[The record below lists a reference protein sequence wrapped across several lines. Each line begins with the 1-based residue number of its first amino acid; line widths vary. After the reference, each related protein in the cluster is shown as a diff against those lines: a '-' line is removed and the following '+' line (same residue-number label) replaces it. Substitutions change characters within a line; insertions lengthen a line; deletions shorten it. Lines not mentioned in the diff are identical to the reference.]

1 MSRFDG
7 LNRISMVRVLGF
19 LLLAA
24 GLSGCAIKPDIR
36 TDAAPGVN
44 FLEYSTFSFYP
55 SLSTDR
61 AGFHSLISQQLMFST
76 RREMEV
82 RGYKFVADP
91 NEADLLLNFHTHV
104 ADQLR
109 VRTVP
114 DPWIGTSYWN
124 HRRGFYDPWWGHS
137 RWPSHNRVE
146 VDQVSEGRL
155 SVDVIDRQ
163 RNMLI
168 WEGVASQRLTQ
179 RTLNDL
185 GPALDEAV
193 HLMFRR
199 FPVLANL

>member
-1 MSRFDG
+1 MSRLAG
-7 LNRISMVRVLGF
+7 MNMISMIRVLGF
-19 LLLAA
+19 FLLATA
-24 GLSGCAIKPDIR
+24 LSGCAVKPDIR

-44 FLEYSTFSFYP
+44 FLEFSTFSFYP

-61 AGFHSLISQQLMFST
+61 AGFHSLISQQLTFST

-82 RGYKFVADP
+82 RGYQFVADP
-91 NEADLLLNFHTHV
+91 NEADLLINFHTHV

-114 DPWIGTSYWN
+114 DPWIGPSYWH
-124 HRRGFYDPWWGHS
+124 HRRGFYDPWFGHS

-168 WEGVASQRLTQ
+168 WEGVASKRLTQ

-185 GPALDEAV
+185 GPAMDEAV

-199 FPVLANL
+199 FPVRANL